1 MTSIHSRIL
10 FKFEH
15 RWAWM
20 LSFKAP
26 KGEAL
31 LYVRLG
37 QSFHEPIL
45 DHRPQGNKTFGMWIV
60 QGGGG

>member
-1 MTSIHSRIL
+1 
-10 FKFEH
+10 
-15 RWAWM
+15 M